1 VINLLKFYEFRVN
14 KGDNVFDELS
24 EIIIDGIDG
33 GLLYFEIREYSK
45 SVGVRKLKVKSLKI
59 TINKYK
65 SKENLCN
72 ANIKVSK
79 ETSIE
84 DDYLIGSQIEFNVFI
99 NDLNDDFKRYIHSV
113 VKHEVLHLYQ
123 IYNLKIN
130 KKFSPESWTIGSI
143 LPLFN
148 KTFKEEYTKKTI
160 MNIYK
165 SLSHEI
171 YSQLYQYYFY
181 KKDGLEYK
189 KIGEI
194 IEDLRGFVIEENLS
208 DHQIIEINTMRKY
221 ILDSLLKNGNRKWKG
236 DVNNSLWKKGDVHQ
250 FLKSLKDLFIEKS
263 NLIESKMRRID
274 KELSLD
280 DKINEMVN
288 EYEYFSLPT
297 NFDELDAD
305 HLSILDDLIL
315 DVFY

>member
-1 VINLLKFYEFRVN
+1 
-14 KGDNVFDELS
+14 
-24 EIIIDGIDG
+24 
-33 GLLYFEIREYSK
+33 
-45 SVGVRKLKVKSLKI
+45 
-59 TINKYK
+59 
-65 SKENLCN
+65 
-72 ANIKVSK
+72 
-79 ETSIE
+79 
-84 DDYLIGSQIEFNVFI
+84 
-99 NDLNDDFKRYIHSV
+99 
-113 VKHEVLHLYQ
+113 
-123 IYNLKIN
+123 
-130 KKFSPESWTIGSI
+130 
-143 LPLFN
+143 
-148 KTFKEEYTKKTI
+148 
-160 MNIYK
+160 
-165 SLSHEI
+165 
-171 YSQLYQYYFY
+171 
-181 KKDGLEYK
+181 
-189 KIGEI
+189 
-194 IEDLRGFVIEENLS
+194 
-208 DHQIIEINTMRKY
+208 MRKY